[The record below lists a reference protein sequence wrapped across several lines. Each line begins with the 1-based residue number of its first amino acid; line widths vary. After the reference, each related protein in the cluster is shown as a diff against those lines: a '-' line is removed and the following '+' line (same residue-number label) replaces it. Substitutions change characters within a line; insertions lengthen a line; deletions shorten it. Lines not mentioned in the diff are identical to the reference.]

1 MSGWADKS
9 METAAFVCS
18 HVFENS
24 RPILL
29 VSRAGGDWQCLCGGG
44 HQAEEKPRVV
54 GLNHLVE
61 RDTTLSELQD
71 LPRDWEAQ
79 RTAVGKPWI
88 RTSGLG
94 KHQ

>member
-1 MSGWADKS
+1 

-24 RPILL
+24 RPVLL

-44 HQAEEKPRVV
+44 HEAQKKPRVV

-61 RDTTLSELQD
+61 RDRTLSELQD
-71 LPRDWEAQ
+71 LQPDWEAE
-79 RTAVGKPWI
+79 RTAIGEPWV
-88 RTSGLG
+88 RTSLLS
-94 KHQ
+94 KAQ